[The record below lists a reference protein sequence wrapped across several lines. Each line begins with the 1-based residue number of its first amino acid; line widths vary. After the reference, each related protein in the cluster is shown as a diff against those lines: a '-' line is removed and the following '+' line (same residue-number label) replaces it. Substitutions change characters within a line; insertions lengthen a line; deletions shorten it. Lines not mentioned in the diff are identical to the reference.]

1 MMIACR
7 LHADCVPHCS
17 QVGLHH
23 AAARLL
29 FQDLGVYFTNMQL
42 QCVFLEID
50 IARCGRLDEGV
61 WLSAY

>member
-1 MMIACR
+1 M
-7 LHADCVPHCS
+7 
-17 QVGLHH
+17 GLHH

-50 IARCGRLDEGV
+50 VARCGRLDEGV
-61 WLSAY
+61 MLSAC

>member
-1 MMIACR
+1 M
-7 LHADCVPHCS
+7 
-17 QVGLHH
+17 GLHH

-50 IARCGRLDEGV
+50 VARCGRLDEGACSSFGTTASECPDE
-61 WLSAY
+61 L